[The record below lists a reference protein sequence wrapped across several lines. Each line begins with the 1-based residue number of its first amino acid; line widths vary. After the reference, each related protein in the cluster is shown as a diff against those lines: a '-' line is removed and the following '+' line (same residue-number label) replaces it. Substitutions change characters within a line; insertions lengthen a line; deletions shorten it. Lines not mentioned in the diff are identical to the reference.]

1 MSQKLV
7 QYSYKLKKEKQQKIS
22 FFVINLFIVIIL
34 LNLITYFVFPVRQ
47 TSLSMEPDFVNNS
60 FNMATPLLTNYK
72 RGDVILI
79 RPKQNDEY
87 SLFKKI
93 GNTFVSFFTARQL
106 SLIEK
111 DEFPG
116 TKEQIRR
123 IVGLP
128 GDTIYM
134 KDYIIYIKPAS
145 ERHFLSEFELIDKT
159 YNVTFYTPPAGWD
172 STVGVKGIFE
182 EIVLGTDEYFVLS
195 DNRKASSDSRLWG
208 PVKKEQIHAKIF
220 ACYFPFNKAKLY

>member
-22 FFVINLFIVIIL
+22 FFLINLLIVIIV
-34 LNLITYFVFPVRQ
+34 LNLITYFIFPVRQ
-47 TSLSMEPDFVNNS
+47 TSSSMEPDFVNNS
-60 FNMATPLLTNYK
+60 FNMATPLLKNYK

-79 RPKQNDEY
+79 RSRQNDEINKM
-87 SLFKKI
+87 KKI
-93 GNTFVSFFTARQL
+93 ANFFVSFFTARQI
-106 SLIEK
+106 SLFEK
-111 DEFPG
+111 DEFPES
-116 TKEQIRR
+116 KEQMRR

-134 KDYIIYIKPAS
+134 RDYIIYVKPAN
-145 ERHFLSEFELIDKT
+145 EKHFLSEFEIIEKP
-159 YNVTFYTPPAGWD
+159 YNVTFYNPPAGWD
-172 STVGVKGIFE
+172 SSIGVKGNFD
-182 EIVLGTDEYFVLS
+182 EILLGTNEYFVLS

-208 PVKKEQIHAKIF
+208 PIKKEQIHAKIF